1 MHSKKIL
8 ILDYSIDKSET
19 SAVKR
24 WMPADVEVTALYI
37 DSEESFPDDL
47 TEGDFTHIIHTG
59 SSLSITE
66 PAPFTERAVQY
77 IQQTRDKGI
86 WQMGICY
93 GHQLLCL
100 ALVGKHAVR
109 SSPTGLEAGWCEVS
123 FDQRGVS
130 IPGVGKNEVV
140 WEYHYD
146 EVIALP
152 EGSQL
157 LATNPHTRIQAFI
170 NRELRLLGTQFHPE
184 FDKESGDAIYIRDRE
199 ILKKHHYDVDEMIKY
214 GPSIDT
220 GNIFFSYFLGDKK

>member
-1 MHSKKIL
+1 MSMKKIL
-8 ILDYSIDKSET
+8 ILDYSVDKSET
-19 SAVKR
+19 PAIKR
-24 WMPADVEVTALYI
+24 WLPADAEITALYI

-47 TEGDFTHIIHTG
+47 VSQDFTHVIHTG

-66 PAPFTERAVQY
+66 PAPFREKAVDY

-100 ALVGKHAVR
+100 ALVGEHAVR
-109 SSPTGLEAGWCEVS
+109 QSPNGLEAGWCKVS
-123 FDQRGVS
+123 FDRSVVR
-130 IPGVGKNEVV
+130 IPGVGKSEVV

-157 LATNPHTRIQAFI
+157 FATNHHTQIQAFI
-170 NRELRLLGTQFHPE
+170 NREQHLLGTQFHPE
-184 FDKESGDAIYIRDRE
+184 FDRESGNEIYIKNRE
-199 ILKKHHYDVDEMIKY
+199 SLEKHHLDVDEMIKH

-220 GNIFFSYFLGDKK
+220 GTVFFSYFLGDEK